1 MLLKSVH
8 QWDIDSADDLAKF
21 REDSGQIDQQ
31 AERVIYRRSDN
42 IAPGEPV
49 EIPKTQIPAG
59 RKRQTQSPARKPK
72 TRSRPRNRG
81 RYNTA
86 VPYMGRDEFLQRI
99 SEDLDQDFPFE
110 ADEYYNVYDGHDG
123 HSTHGRDIP
132 HRIVIR
138 AVVEHR
144 EGTAVRAEFLEV
156 RGDSL
161 AELPNP
167 NAGGIRDFHGDGDPN
182 GRAGFVVED
191 EAGEMRMDEELFLQ
205 IIQMQKRQGSSD
217 EAASMVMDTV
227 ERLNWKDLDDND
239 DLLKEYFMKEIMGIE

>member
-1 MLLKSVH
+1 MLLKSVY

-31 AERVIYRRSDN
+31 VERVIYRRSDN
-42 IAPGEPV
+42 ITPGELV
-49 EIPKTQIPAG
+49 EMPQMQSPAG
-59 RKRQTQSPARKPK
+59 KTPQTQSPAGKPK

-86 VPYMGRDEFLQRI
+86 VPFMSRDEFLQRI

-123 HSTHGRDIP
+123 HIARGKDIP
-132 HRIVIR
+132 HRIVVR

-144 EGTAVRAEFLEV
+144 DGKPIRAEFLEV
-156 RGDSL
+156 RGESL

-167 NAGGIRDFHGDGDPN
+167 NAGGIRDRHGDGN
-182 GRAGFVVED
+182 GRGGYIVED

-205 IIQMQKRQGSSD
+205 IKKREGSSD
-217 EAASMVMDTV
+217 QEAGMVIDTV
-227 ERLNWKDLDDND
+227 ERLSWKDLDDSE
-239 DLLKEYFMKEIMGIE
+239 DLLKEYLMKEIIGIE